1 MRAQQRTSSPKS
13 TAPPSPCA
21 PHHLAAL
28 RVHVMLLG
36 PEIGMREYADARLFG
51 TFGVPLKV
59 YSGIKWVLCPYSLL
73 SPLSILP
80 RHYLADD
87 IFYFHLFTSFIS
99 PAFRRTLRS
108 FAPQVIHLVDPI
120 WLGVQ
125 ALITLHILFPGTQI
139 LTSHHANLPTYAEI
153 FGWFTCHSP
162 ALRASWGASS
172 PADVVILS
180 VGRLSRE
187 KNLSIRVSVGCFY
200 RGDPRPR
207 FKARSITDKI
217 EPP

>member
-51 TFGVPLKV
+51 TFGMPLKV
-59 YSGIKWVLCPYSLL
+59 YPGIN
-73 SPLSILP
+73 
-80 RHYLADD
+80 
-87 IFYFHLFTSFIS
+87 FIS

-153 FGWFTCHSP
+153 FGYPYFHHRTWQIHGYLHS
-162 ALRASWGASS
+162 L
-172 PADVVILS
+172 
-180 VGRLSRE
+180 
-187 KNLSIRVSVGCFY
+187 
-200 RGDPRPR
+200 
-207 FKARSITDKI
+207 AR
-217 EPP
+217 